1 MGNCSLLYHSL
12 LNIMIRSILFPTD
25 FSAVA
30 NSAFPL
36 AVAIAAQFDAIVH
49 SVHISHGGDP
59 HITETSRYEFP
70 GLPTGASSVR
80 VVEAIV
86 PKGDD
91 DPAQVIMRHA
101 GESGCD
107 LIVMASHGRS
117 DVAQFFLGRSVAEQ
131 VARDS
136 KIPTIICRMYGPR
149 RTTRPIDR
157 FKRILYVTDLREE
170 SKHILPVATAI
181 TNRTRADLETLCI
194 FNEGDVEPADGGIAT
209 LERFFAEVDAADKF
223 GKFRRL
229 HGGVGEEVVEYAGRH
244 KADLLA
250 ITTALGSG
258 GDPNRTD
265 TAEFILRNAPCPVL
279 CVRP

>member
-1 MGNCSLLYHSL
+1 
-12 LNIMIRSILFPTD
+12 MIRSILFPTD

-70 GLPTGASSVR
+70 GLPTGSSSVR
-80 VVEAIV
+80 VIEAII

-91 DPAQVIMRHA
+91 DPARVIMRA
-101 GESGCD
+101 AEERGCD
-107 LIVMASHGRS
+107 LIAMASHGRS

-136 KIPTIICRMYGPR
+136 RTPTIIARMYGPR

-170 SKHILPVATAI
+170 SKHILTVAASI
-181 TNRTRADLETLCI
+181 AQRTKSSLETLCM
-194 FNEGDVEPADGGIAT
+194 FNEGDEEPADGGRSTI
-209 LERFFAEVDAADKF
+209 ERFFKEAGCAA
-223 GKFRRL
+223 GKFHRL

-244 KADLLA
+244 KADLVA

-258 GDPNRTD
+258 GDPNLTD
-265 TAEFILRNAPCPVL
+265 TAEFIIRNAPCPVM
-279 CVRP
+279 CMRA

>member
-1 MGNCSLLYHSL
+1 
-12 LNIMIRSILFPTD
+12 MIRSILFPTD

-70 GLPTGASSVR
+70 GLPTGSSSVR
-80 VVEAIV
+80 VIEAII

-91 DPAQVIMRHA
+91 DPAQVIMRSA
-101 GESGCD
+101 EERGCE

-131 VARDS
+131 VAHDS
-136 KIPTIICRMYGPR
+136 QIPTIIARLYGPR

-157 FKRILYVTDLREE
+157 FKRILYVTDLRED
-170 SKHILPVATAI
+170 SKQILPVAVSIAK
-181 TNRTRADLETLCI
+181 RTKATLETLCI
-194 FNEGDVEPADGGIAT
+194 FNEGDEEPADGGEAT
-209 LERFFAEVDAADKF
+209 IERFFTEAGSVC

-244 KADLLA
+244 KADLIA

-258 GDPNRTD
+258 GDPKVTD
-265 TAEFILRNAPCPVL
+265 TAEFIIRNAPCPVL
-279 CVRP
+279 CVHP

>member
-1 MGNCSLLYHSL
+1 
-12 LNIMIRSILFPTD
+12 MIRSILFPTD

-36 AVAIAAQFDAIVH
+36 AVAIAAQFEAIIN
-49 SVHISHGGDP
+49 SVHLAHGGDP

-70 GLPTGASSVR
+70 GLPTGASTVR
-80 VVEAIV
+80 VVEAII

-101 GESGCD
+101 GERGCD

-136 KIPTIICRMYGPR
+136 EIPTIICRMYGPR

-157 FKRILYVTDLREE
+157 FKRILYITDLSEG
-170 SKHILPVATAI
+170 SKYILPVATAI
-181 TNRTRADLETLCI
+181 AGKTRADLETLCI
-194 FNEGDVEPADGGIAT
+194 FNEGDEEPADGGQAT
-209 LERFFAEVDAADKF
+209 LKRFFSEAGAPEKF

-229 HGGVGEEVVEYAGRH
+229 HGGVGEEVVEFAGRH
-244 KADLLA
+244 KADLVA
-250 ITTALGSG
+250 ITTALGSV
-258 GDPNRTD
+258 GDPKLTD

-279 CVRP
+279 CVRPQ

>member
-1 MGNCSLLYHSL
+1 
-12 LNIMIRSILFPTD
+12 MIRSILFPTD

-36 AVAIAAQFDAIVH
+36 AVALAAQFDATVQ
-49 SVHISHGGDP
+49 SVHIAHGGDP

-70 GLPTGASSVR
+70 AAPTGASSVR
-80 VVEAIV
+80 VIETII
-86 PKGDD
+86 PKLEE
-91 DPAQVIMRHA
+91 DPAQIIMRQA
-101 GESGCD
+101 QERGCD

-136 KIPTIICRMYGPR
+136 RIPTIIARLYGPR

-157 FKRILYVTDLREE
+157 FARILYATDLAED
-170 SKHILPVATAI
+170 SKQILPLAASI
-181 TNRTRADLETLCI
+181 AKRTKAKLEALCV
-194 FNEGDVEPADGGIAT
+194 FDEGDEEPAEGGRAT
-209 LERFFAEVDAADKF
+209 LERFFTEAGSAC

-244 KADLLA
+244 KADLVA
-250 ITTALGSG
+250 ITTTLGSG
-258 GDPNRTD
+258 GDPNLTD

-279 CVRP
+279 CVRS

>member
-1 MGNCSLLYHSL
+1 
-12 LNIMIRSILFPTD
+12 MIRSILFPTD

-36 AVAIAAQFDAIVH
+36 ALAIAAQFDSIVH
-49 SVHISHGGDP
+49 SVHISDGGDP

-70 GLPTGASSVR
+70 GLPTGVSSVR
-80 VVEAIV
+80 VVEAII

-91 DPAQVIMRHA
+91 DPAQIIMRDA
-101 GESGCD
+101 EQRACD

-136 KIPTIICRMYGPR
+136 RIPTIICRMYGPR

-170 SKHILPVATAI
+170 SKHILPVAAAI
-181 TNRTRADLETLCI
+181 AGKTRADLEALCI
-194 FNEGDVEPADGGIAT
+194 FNEGDVEPADGGRAT
-209 LERFFAEVDAADKF
+209 VDRFFAEAGAADKS

-229 HGGVGEEVVEYAGRH
+229 HGGVGEELVEYAGRH
-244 KADLLA
+244 KADLIA
-250 ITTALGSG
+250 ITTTLGSG
-258 GDPNRTD
+258 GNPKVTD
-265 TAEFILRNAPCPVL
+265 TAEFVIRNAPCPVL

>member
-1 MGNCSLLYHSL
+1 
-12 LNIMIRSILFPTD
+12 MIRSILFPTD

-36 AVAIAAQFDAIVH
+36 AVAVAAQYDAIVQ

-70 GLPTGASSVR
+70 AAPTGSSAVR
-80 VVEAIV
+80 VIETIV
-86 PKGDD
+86 PKDEE
-91 DPAQVIMRHA
+91 DPAKVIMRQA
-101 GESGCD
+101 EQRGCD

-136 KIPTIICRMYGPR
+136 KIPTIIARLYGPR

-157 FKRILYVTDLREE
+157 FKRILYVTDLSED
-170 SKHILPVATAI
+170 SKHILPVAASLSNKTKAE
-181 TNRTRADLETLCI
+181 LETLCV
-194 FNEGDVEPADGGIAT
+194 FNEGDEEPADGGSAII
-209 LERFFAEVDAADKF
+209 ERFFREANFTA

-229 HGGVGEEVVEYAGRH
+229 HGGLGEEVVEYAGRH
-244 KADLLA
+244 KADLVA
-250 ITTALGSG
+250 ITTSLGSG
-258 GDPNRTD
+258 GDPKLTD
-265 TAEFILRNAPCPVL
+265 TAEFVIRNAPCPVL